1 MTYSCHINTRA
12 CIRAGKEEAKGMGT
26 YKDSEVLSY
35 TQGQVCPSCEQQFG
49 ILGEFI
55 LFNQPPLLL
64 IQSFYCSAQSMG
76 QTEQLLC

>member
-1 MTYSCHINTRA
+1 MSYQYKDMHQSRE
-12 CIRAGKEEAKGMGT
+12 REANGTGT
-26 YKDSEVLSY
+26 YKDSEVLSC

-55 LFNQPPLLL
+55 FFPQPPLLL
-64 IQSFYCSAQSMG
+64 IQSFYCSAQSVG